1 MDEEYYET
9 LCKINFTCIWY
20 SCCFVWPQACCWLQ
34 RNSNTAR
41 RTSQIFWPSGSWRTQ
56 VSKAMWWEGDLI
68 LLTNFFWFCISFSL
82 RFKHYMC
89 VWEFSTL
96 GTWFLCVDL
105 FFFSKEK
112 SSINIT
118 LCAAKYNWVWFC
130 HGVALPTGMDRY
142 LLEVTIWGAYRHIL
156 FLLCFATSCFRACV
170 SLVDHCVLII
180 YVS

>member
-9 LCKINFTCIWY
+9 LCKINLTCFWY

-56 VSKAMWWEGDLI
+56 VSKAMWWEGDLN

-82 RFKHYMC
+82 WFKHYMC

-105 FFFSKEK
+105 FFLFQREK
-112 SSINIT
+112 QYQHHT
-118 LCAAKYNWVWFC
+118 LRSQIQLSMILPWS
-130 HGVALPTGMDRY
+130 GVAYRNGQIFAGGYY
-142 LLEVTIWGAYRHIL
+142 LRCLSSYTL
-156 FLLCFATSCFRACV
+156 FIVFCYFMF
-170 SLVDHCVLII
+170 
-180 YVS
+180 